1 MYRQHYMSLP
11 LSLVEAARIDGA
23 SEWKIFSNIMLPLGS
38 NVTITLTIFS
48 FMWRWNDYILPLLVL
63 SDQKKYT
70 IQIAIK
76 NFIGNTGVDW
86 SSILAASVL
95 SILPIVILFMILQK
109 IHCRRCFRRRRQG
122 LIFKP
127 LINRCPPANRRAF
140 FQGGLA
146 MKYGCRAHDYGCFTA
161 QELAKVLAD
170 NGYNAAQLAM
180 PKAIQ
185 GIKSLVAVTPE
196 QLEDVR
202 SAFAAANIEITVLSC
217 YQDLSNP
224 DAEVRRSAVSSVFS
238 ALKCQVTLGAGQV
251 GSESACRDLSPEEK
265 AATLPLLTDSI
276 LRIVEQAAQIGGCFA
291 LEPVYTHTLGTLE
304 ALQKLKETV
313 ADPQHFHIIFDPVN
327 VLTAD
332 TAAHQAEFWPGWC
345 EVIGK
350 DLACIHMKDAL
361 FVPNAPRI
369 PTPLGEG
376 QMDYTILRDWLHRE
390 HPDAALLRDEVILS
404 AAQRDLNFIRAM

>member
-1 MYRQHYMSLP
+1 MPNSLELNVSPAQLHTFANHPFHVRKDMEMNELVDSIRESGVIVP
-11 LSLVEAARIDGA
+11 L
-23 SEWKIFSNIMLPLGS
+23 
-38 NVTITLTIFS
+38 
-48 FMWRWNDYILPLLVL
+48 
-63 SDQKKYT
+63 
-70 IQIAIK
+70 
-76 NFIGNTGVDW
+76 
-86 SSILAASVL
+86 
-95 SILPIVILFMILQK
+95 IVRSRPEGGYEIISG
-109 IHCRRCFRRRRQG
+109 HRRCE
-122 LIFKP
+122 
-127 LINRCPPANRRAF
+127 A
-140 FQGGLA
+140 
-146 MKYGCRAHDYGCFTA
+146 CRELGIEKVPVRV
-161 QELAKVLAD
+161 QELTDDEATILMV
-170 NGYNAAQLAM
+170 N
-180 PKAIQ
+180 
-185 GIKSLVAVTPE
+185 
-196 QLEDVR
+196 
-202 SAFAAANIEITVLSC
+202 
-217 YQDLSNP
+217 
-224 DAEVRRSAVSSVFS
+224 SVFS

>member
-1 MYRQHYMSLP
+1 MS
-11 LSLVEAARIDGA
+11 I
-23 SEWKIFSNIMLPLGS
+23 
-38 NVTITLTIFS
+38 
-48 FMWRWNDYILPLLVL
+48 
-63 SDQKKYT
+63 
-70 IQIAIK
+70 
-76 NFIGNTGVDW
+76 
-86 SSILAASVL
+86 
-95 SILPIVILFMILQK
+95 
-109 IHCRRCFRRRRQG
+109 
-122 LIFKP
+122 
-127 LINRCPPANRRAF
+127 
-140 FQGGLA
+140 
-146 MKYGCRAHDYGCFTA
+146 
-161 QELAKVLAD
+161 
-170 NGYNAAQLAM
+170 
-180 PKAIQ
+180 
-185 GIKSLVAVTPE
+185 
-196 QLEDVR
+196 
-202 SAFAAANIEITVLSC
+202 SATMC
-217 YQDLSNP
+217 
-224 DAEVRRSAVSSVFS
+224 
-238 ALKCQVTLGAGQV
+238 
-251 GSESACRDLSPEEK
+251 LSPSCSHPPCYLQDRDEISDDV
-265 AATLPLLTDSI
+265 TDSI

>member
-1 MYRQHYMSLP
+1 
-11 LSLVEAARIDGA
+11 
-23 SEWKIFSNIMLPLGS
+23 
-38 NVTITLTIFS
+38 
-48 FMWRWNDYILPLLVL
+48 
-63 SDQKKYT
+63 
-70 IQIAIK
+70 
-76 NFIGNTGVDW
+76 
-86 SSILAASVL
+86 
-95 SILPIVILFMILQK
+95 
-109 IHCRRCFRRRRQG
+109 
-122 LIFKP
+122 
-127 LINRCPPANRRAF
+127 
-140 FQGGLA
+140 

-332 TAAHQAEFWPGWC
+332 TAAHQAEF
-345 EVIGK
+345 
-350 DLACIHMKDAL
+350 LARLVRGHRQRFGLHPHERCPICSQRPTYPHPAWRGARWGLYHFARLGCIESTLML
-361 FVPNAPRI
+361 PCYGTR
-369 PTPLGEG
+369 
-376 QMDYTILRDWLHRE
+376 
-390 HPDAALLRDEVILS
+390 
-404 AAQRDLNFIRAM
+404 

>member
-1 MYRQHYMSLP
+1 
-11 LSLVEAARIDGA
+11 
-23 SEWKIFSNIMLPLGS
+23 
-38 NVTITLTIFS
+38 
-48 FMWRWNDYILPLLVL
+48 
-63 SDQKKYT
+63 
-70 IQIAIK
+70 
-76 NFIGNTGVDW
+76 
-86 SSILAASVL
+86 
-95 SILPIVILFMILQK
+95 
-109 IHCRRCFRRRRQG
+109 
-122 LIFKP
+122 
-127 LINRCPPANRRAF
+127 
-140 FQGGLA
+140 

-161 QELAKVLAD
+161 QELAKVLAN

-185 GIKSLVAVTPE
+185 GIKSLVDVTPE

-202 SAFAAANIEITVLSC
+202 SAFATANIEITVLSC

-224 DAEVRRSAVSSVFS
+224 NAEVRRSAVSSVFS

-276 LRIVEQAAQIGGCFA
+276 LRIVEHAAQIGGCFA

-332 TAAHQAEFWPGWC
+332 TAAHQTEFWPGWC

-361 FVPNAPRI
+361 FVPTAPRI

>member
-1 MYRQHYMSLP
+1 
-11 LSLVEAARIDGA
+11 
-23 SEWKIFSNIMLPLGS
+23 
-38 NVTITLTIFS
+38 
-48 FMWRWNDYILPLLVL
+48 
-63 SDQKKYT
+63 
-70 IQIAIK
+70 
-76 NFIGNTGVDW
+76 
-86 SSILAASVL
+86 
-95 SILPIVILFMILQK
+95 
-109 IHCRRCFRRRRQG
+109 
-122 LIFKP
+122 
-127 LINRCPPANRRAF
+127 
-140 FQGGLA
+140 

-265 AATLPLLTDSI
+265 AATLPLL
-276 LRIVEQAAQIGGCFA
+276 
-291 LEPVYTHTLGTLE
+291 EPVYTHTLGTLE